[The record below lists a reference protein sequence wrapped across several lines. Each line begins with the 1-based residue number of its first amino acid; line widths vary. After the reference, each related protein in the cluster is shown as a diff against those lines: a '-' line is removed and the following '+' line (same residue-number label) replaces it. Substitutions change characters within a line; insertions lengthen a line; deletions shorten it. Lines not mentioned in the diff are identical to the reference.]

1 MKKSKSLFCFYKHV
15 FKRLSFSITDQ
26 GWLQWTSLWVFVF
39 KNAIC
44 PWLCFSN
51 FGNDSWNRLTK
62 CTGYLC
68 VLLVWFRAS
77 NLSNLSEGILFCLLR
92 MSSRSRDKA
101 CFEIFNS
108 LFNVNFTI
116 KYTQAGEFIGSFH
129 HIIRCYSN
137 KKNFHFLHIN
147 VIPFAIEQRRKT
159 LAHVYW
165 TAFQ

>member
-1 MKKSKSLFCFYKHV
+1 LFCFYEHV
-15 FKRLSFSITDQ
+15 FKRFSFSITGQ
-26 GWLQWTSLWVFVF
+26 GWLQWTPLWVFVF
-39 KNAIC
+39 ENTIC

-62 CTGYLC
+62 CYGFLVR
-68 VLLVWFRAS
+68 VLLFCFRAS
-77 NLSNLSEGILFCLLR
+77 NLSNISEGIFLCLLR
-92 MSSRSRDKA
+92 VASRDKA

-116 KYTQAGEFIGSFH
+116 NYTQEGEFIGSFY

-137 KKNFHFLHIN
+137 KKNFHFLYIN

-159 LAHVYW
+159 LAHV
-165 TAFQ
+165 